1 MFNKNF
7 VKKTE
12 MKNLVRKSLVA
23 ICVALTSM
31 TELKAQ
37 NNVRQSAAVMNL
49 DSKVQDVSSSMLG
62 TILRLELQKLNY
74 YNVIDKYDAEY
85 LIQKNQL
92 QIDKCFGRMCMVE
105 AGKALQVDK
114 VIGGSFEI
122 IEKNLVVS
130 LSLIDVKSGSVE
142 KTFSKEYLTLDKELR
157 LITELSLRQ
166 LLELPYDEKTLNNLT
181 SNNNFPNE
189 INSQGN
195 ILKLDGPRF
204 GMSFFTGPI
213 KDRFMSDRSEG
224 GFNGSY
230 PGLWMFG
237 YQFEKQYLNTGD
249 LQVLFEFIPMV
260 NGLDQGFFMPSF
272 TLLHGIRS
280 NNTGLEFAFGPSI
293 RLLKIDN
300 NHMIDSRADLK
311 FGSDFVFAF
320 GRSFKSGRMNVPI
333 NLFVIPGRNGFRA
346 GFSFGFNIS
355 KANKK

>member
-1 MFNKNF
+1 MFNKNL

-49 DSKVQDVSSSMLG
+49 DSKVQDVSSSVLG

-157 LITELSLRQ
+157 LIAELSLRQ
-166 LLELPYDEKTLNNLT
+166 LL
-181 SNNNFPNE
+181 
-189 INSQGN
+189 
-195 ILKLDGPRF
+195 
-204 GMSFFTGPI
+204 
-213 KDRFMSDRSEG
+213 
-224 GFNGSY
+224 
-230 PGLWMFG
+230 
-237 YQFEKQYLNTGD
+237 
-249 LQVLFEFIPMV
+249 
-260 NGLDQGFFMPSF
+260 
-272 TLLHGIRS
+272 
-280 NNTGLEFAFGPSI
+280 
-293 RLLKIDN
+293 
-300 NHMIDSRADLK
+300 
-311 FGSDFVFAF
+311 
-320 GRSFKSGRMNVPI
+320 
-333 NLFVIPGRNGFRA
+333 
-346 GFSFGFNIS
+346 
-355 KANKK
+355 